1 MISQRGQAVLGP
13 RHWSSSH
20 CLLSLRLAQHSQ
32 GLGAVQW
39 RVSSLGGRASSS
51 VSAPAKARVIKLFK
65 EAESAILSRGSK
77 NEADAPEYRAGTRRP
92 AREPEAL
99 GSSEPYHVDGQ
110 RLSPEQAEV
119 VELAARG
126 QNIFYTGSAG
136 CGKSTVLRAMVQ
148 RLTQEGKRVKVMAP
162 TGRAALAINGTTT
175 WSFAGWTPNSHKLGI
190 EDLKAVATRKKS
202 AVRRRFRRTDVVII
216 DEISMVENLHFERL
230 NQVMKAARHKRGY
243 PAQQYPFGGVQVIVT
258 GDFAQL
264 PPVRPFRHCIECG
277 SEMQLGEGDEEQD
290 TYHCGRCNA
299 SHNDGEKWAFR
310 SKAWEECNFAHVYLS
325 NIHRQ
330 RDADFISLLN
340 KCRLGEAFT
349 PEEVSLLMNHETNTT
364 GAVELYSTRE
374 EVRLVNE
381 RSFRK
386 LVAKSH
392 SFQCRDTFL
401 WNREDHPHLEGRGE
415 KHADGSLK
423 SLDEHSMDRLVELK
437 SGMPVVLLVNLDLRN
452 GLCNG
457 SQGIVV
463 GWTAPDRG
471 ETMLSPSSSSQAG
484 LKEREVK
491 YFEKAVDEP
500 VWPIV
505 RFSNGIERAIRAECQ
520 INELGDEESYSLLCR
535 TQIPL
540 TPAWALSIH
549 RAQGMTLDKVKVDVS
564 KAFADGQVYVALS
577 RVTSLQGLQIVG
589 NARGLAVGVGG
600 NKEVRSFYKNRFG
613 L

>member
-1 MISQRGQAVLGP
+1 MIPLRRQANLEP
-13 RHWSSSH
+13 HCWSPFY
-20 CLLSLRLAQHSQ
+20 CRVSLRLAQHSQ
-32 GLGAVQW
+32 GLGAPPW
-39 RVSSLGGRASSS
+39 LVSSLGRRASSS
-51 VSAPAKARVIKLFK
+51 VYTRAKARIIQLFIEE
-65 EAESAILSRGSK
+65 EAAILSSGNK
-77 NEADAPEYRAGTRRP
+77 NEANAPNDEAGTRP
-92 AREPEAL
+92 PSREHEAL
-99 GSSEPYHVDGQ
+99 GSSELYHVDGH

-119 VELAARG
+119 VELAAEG
-126 QNIFYTGSAG
+126 HNIFYTGSAG

-148 RLTQEGKRVKVMAP
+148 RLTLMGKRVRVMAP

-175 WSFAGWTPNSHKLGI
+175 WTFAGWTPNSHKLGI
-190 EDLKAVATRKKS
+190 EKLMELARRETS
-202 AVRRRFRRTDVVII
+202 AVRRRLRRTDVVVI

-230 NQVMKAARHKRGY
+230 NQVMKAARHTPGY
-243 PAQQYPFGGVQVIVT
+243 PAVQYPFGGAQVIVT

-264 PPVRPFRHCIECG
+264 PPVRPFRHCIHCG
-277 SEMQLGEGDEEQD
+277 SEMQSDEEEE
-290 TYHCGRCNA
+290 TYHCGRCNET
-299 SHNDGEKWAFR
+299 HHDGEKWAFQ
-310 SKAWEECNFAHVYLS
+310 SEAWEESNFAHVYLHK
-325 NIHRQ
+325 IHRQ

-349 PEEVSLLMNHETNTT
+349 PEEVKLLMNHETNTT
-364 GAVELYSTRE
+364 GAIELYSTRE

-381 RSFRK
+381 RGFRN
-386 LVAKSH
+386 LVAKSF
-392 SFQCRDTFL
+392 SFKCHDTFI
-401 WNREDHPHLEGRGE
+401 WNQKKHPHLKGKAE

-437 SGMPVVLLVNLDLRN
+437 CGMPVVLLVNLDMSY

-457 SQGIVV
+457 SQGVVV
-463 GWTAPDRG
+463 GWTAPDRDG
-471 ETMLSPSSSSQAG
+471 TILSSSSAG
-484 LKEREVK
+484 HASLKESEVK
-491 YFEKAVDEP
+491 AFEKAADEP

-505 RFSNGIERAIRAECQ
+505 RFSNGIERAIRAKCQ
-520 INELGDEESYSLLCR
+520 VNELGDDEPYSMLCR

-577 RVTSLQGLQIVG
+577 RVTSLQGLQVVG